1 VCIPYVLNIPRTKA
15 EGKKEKSELKLA
27 FCFTAVNVEG
37 KEESTGVEQRTSK
50 KKLVA
55 RFGYMCHP

>member
-1 VCIPYVLNIPRTKA
+1 
-15 EGKKEKSELKLA
+15 
-27 FCFTAVNVEG
+27 VNVIVNELLP
-37 KEESTGVEQRTSK
+37 GVEQRTS